1 MYHLNNV
8 LKRGN
13 KFTVLIIHIL
23 PTYHKHF
30 VVKRYRHASICVVMV
45 GKTKR
50 NMPVNLSYNIRYI
63 PIYVILEY
71 EKSMF

>member
-13 KFTVLIIHIL
+13 KLTVLIIHTL
-23 PTYHKHF
+23 PTYRKHF
-30 VVKRYRHASICVVMV
+30 VDKRSRHDIICVMMV
-45 GKTKR
+45 GKKKEICQLICVSQFMT
-50 NMPVNLSYNIRYI
+50 
-63 PIYVILEY
+63 LEY